1 MNKNFWLEQ
10 SLFVIFNG
18 LHESVIKLDVVLDTE
33 FLLVLPAV
41 ILTVRTHGNVLCSS
55 LKAKD

>member
-1 MNKNFWLEQ
+1 MHKNFWLEQ
-10 SLFVIFNG
+10 SLFVILNG
-18 LHESVIKLDVVLDTE
+18 LHERVIKLDAVLDTK

-41 ILTVRTHGNVLCSS
+41 ILTGLTHGNVLCSS